1 MASIEDLCW
10 TNAEDLFGDLD
21 LDDLFVRQVDVFG
34 AAADH
39 SYPYFLVVFTGK
51 ITIRINLGLCTGT
64 VGPDG
69 SFHAGISSSPDA
81 FRFASR
87 LPRSESSE

>member
-39 SYPYFLVVFTGK
+39 TYPYFLVVFTGK
-51 ITIRINLGLCTGT
+51 ITIGINLGLCTGT

-69 SFHAGISSSPDA
+69 SFHAGISGEPDA
-81 FRFASR
+81 FRFASWI
-87 LPRSESSE
+87 PRSESSE

>member
-10 TNAEDLFGDLD
+10 TNAADLFGDLD
-21 LDDLFVRQVDVFG
+21 LDDLYVRQVNVFG

-39 SYPYFLVVFTGK
+39 TYPYFLVVYTGK
-51 ITIRINLGLCTGT
+51 ITIGINLGLCTGS

-69 SFHAGISSSPDA
+69 SFHEGISANRDA
-81 FRFASR
+81 FRFASWI
-87 LPRSESSE
+87 PTEPSE

>member
-21 LDDLFVRQVDVFG
+21 LDDLYVRQVDVFG
-34 AAADH
+34 AAADET
-39 SYPYFLVVFTGK
+39 YPYFLVVYTGK
-51 ITIRINLGLCTGT
+51 TTISINLGLCTGT

-69 SFHAGISSSPDA
+69 SFHAGIGEGCAA
-81 FRFASR
+81 FRFASWI
-87 LPRSESSE
+87 PTESSE

>member
-21 LDDLFVRQVDVFG
+21 LDDLYVRQVDVFG
-34 AAADH
+34 AASDQ
-39 SYPYFLVVFTGK
+39 SYPYFLVVYTGK
-51 ITIRINLGLCTGT
+51 ITIGINLGLCTGS

-69 SFHAGISSSPDA
+69 CFHAGLSGSVDA